1 MLRRGRL
8 NRSERLWRTG
18 GTDMGRRRNA
28 RTKIELGDFQT
39 PPGLAAAVCQV
50 LRARGLTPQAIV
62 EPTCGTGSLLLAA
75 LDAFPGASR
84 ALGADINEAHVAA
97 ARAQLCGRATA
108 QRVDVEPLNFFTADW
123 AARIAGL
130 PSPVLCI
137 GNPPWVTS
145 ADLGCLGSSNLPEK
159 TNFHGRSGLDALTGK
174 SNFDISEWML
184 IQLLSW
190 LDGRDAALAMLC
202 KTSVAR
208 KVLGFGWRS
217 GWRIA
222 SAAIYRI
229 DSARQFGA
237 AVDACLLVCELG
249 AAGAMRCAVFDRLDA
264 AQPTG
269 ELGCVDGRLVAD
281 LARHRRWQHLIGES
295 PYPWRSGIK
304 HDCAAVMELRR
315 VGDQL
320 RNGLGEAVEIEDR
333 LLYPMR
339 KSSELARDRDAPPDR
354 IMIVPQRTI
363 GEDTSRLAEA
373 APRTWRYLARHRAAL
388 DRRGSAIYRGR
399 PPFAIFGVGDYTF
412 APWKVAISGLY
423 KTLRFRVVGPEAGK
437 PVVFDD
443 TCYFVACGSRAEAE
457 LVAALLSSDIAREFF
472 TAFVFWDA
480 KRPITVDLLRRLDL
494 RRLADELGR
503 SAELAGLRVRMA
515 DAAGAGAEPA
525 SVLGDPAAGA

>member
-1 MLRRGRL
+1 
-8 NRSERLWRTG
+8 
-18 GTDMGRRRNA
+18 MGRRRDA

-50 LRARGLTPQAIV
+50 LRARGLAPRAIV

-75 LDAFPGASR
+75 LDAFPGVSH
-84 ALGADINEAHVAA
+84 ALGADINQAHVDAV
-97 ARAQLCGRATA
+97 RAQLGRRASA

-159 TNFHGRSGLDALTGK
+159 TNFHGRSGLDAVTGK

-208 KVLGFGWRS
+208 KVLGFGWHT
-217 GWRIA
+217 GLPIA

-264 AQPTG
+264 VRPAG
-269 ELGCVDGRLVAD
+269 ELGCVDRQLVAD
-281 LARHRRWQHLIGES
+281 LARYRRWQHLIGES

-304 HDCAAVMELRR
+304 HDCAAVMELRW

-320 RNGLGEAVEIEDR
+320 HNGLGEAVEIEDR

-339 KSSELARDRDAPPDR
+339 KSSELARGGDATPVR
-354 IMIVPQRTI
+354 VMIVPQRTT

-373 APRTWRYLARHRAAL
+373 APRAWRYLVGHRAAL

-423 KTLRFRVVGPEAGK
+423 KQLQFRVVGPEAGK

-472 TAFVFWDA
+472 AAFVFWDA

-503 SAELAGLRVRMA
+503 SAELAGLSVRIA
-515 DAAGAGAEPA
+515 DGARGEPAPVLGDAAAGA
-525 SVLGDPAAGA
+525 

>member
-1 MLRRGRL
+1 
-8 NRSERLWRTG
+8 
-18 GTDMGRRRNA
+18 MGRRRDA

-39 PPGLAAAVCQV
+39 PPDLAAEVCQV
-50 LRARGLTPQAIV
+50 LRARGLAPRAIV
-62 EPTCGTGSLLLAA
+62 EPTCGTGGLLLAA
-75 LDAFPGASR
+75 LDAFPEASR

-97 ARAQLCGRATA
+97 VRARLRGRAA
-108 QRVDVEPLNFFTADW
+108 PQQVDVEPVNFFTADW

-145 ADLGCLGSSNLPEK
+145 ADLGCLRSDNLPEK
-159 TNFHGRSGLDALTGK
+159 TNLHGHAGLDAITGK

-184 IQLLSW
+184 IQLMSW

-208 KVLGFGWRS
+208 KVLGFGWRA
-217 GWRIA
+217 GRRIA

-229 DSARQFGA
+229 DSARHFGA

-249 AAGAMRCAVFDRLDA
+249 AAGAQRCAVFDRLDA
-264 AQPTG
+264 AQPGG

-281 LARHRRWQHLIGES
+281 LARYRRWQHLIGAS

-315 VGDQL
+315 TGDRL
-320 RNGLGEAVEIEDR
+320 HNGLGEAVEVEDR
-333 LLYPMR
+333 VLYPML
-339 KSSELARDRDAPPDR
+339 KSSELARDGDATPCR
-354 IMIVPQRTI
+354 IMIVPQRTT

-388 DRRGSAIYRGR
+388 DRRGSSIYRGR

-423 KTLRFRVVGPEAGK
+423 KKLRFRVVGPEAGK

-443 TCYFVACGSRAEAE
+443 TCYFAACHSRAEAE
-457 LVAALLSSDIAREFF
+457 LVGALLASDIACEFF
-472 TAFVFWDA
+472 AAFVFWDA
-480 KRPITVDLLRRLDL
+480 KRPITVELLRRLDL

-503 SAELAGLRVRMA
+503 SAELAGLTVRPA
-515 DAAGAGAEPA
+515 DTAR
-525 SVLGDPAAGA
+525 DPGSC

>member
-1 MLRRGRL
+1 
-8 NRSERLWRTG
+8 
-18 GTDMGRRRNA
+18 MGRRRDA
-28 RTKIELGDFQT
+28 RRKSELGDFQT

-50 LRARGLTPQAIV
+50 LRARGLAPRAIV

-75 LDAFPGASR
+75 LDAFPGASC
-84 ALGADINEAHVAA
+84 ALGADINEAYVAA
-97 ARAQLCGRATA
+97 VRAQLCGRASA

-123 AARIAGL
+123 AARLAGL
-130 PSPVLCI
+130 PAPVLCI

-145 ADLGCLGSSNLPEK
+145 ADLGRLRSGNLPEK
-159 TNFHGRSGLDALTGK
+159 TNLHGWTGLDAITGK

-208 KVLGFGWRS
+208 KVLGFGWRA

-229 DSARQFGA
+229 DSARHFGA

-249 AAGAMRCAVFDRLDA
+249 AVGAMRCAVFDALDA
-264 AQPTG
+264 AQPAG
-269 ELGCVDGRLVAD
+269 ELGCVDGQLVAD
-281 LARHRRWQHLIGES
+281 LARYRRWQHLIGES

-315 VGDQL
+315 IGDQL
-320 RNGLGEAVEIEDR
+320 HNGLGEAVEVEDR

-339 KSSELARDRDAPPDR
+339 KSSELARDGGAPPGR
-354 IMIVPQRTI
+354 VMLVPQRTI
-363 GEDTSRLAEA
+363 GEDTAQLAEA
-373 APRTWRYLARHRAAL
+373 APRAWRYLARHRAAL
-388 DRRGSAIYRGR
+388 DRRGSSIYRGR

-423 KTLRFRVVGPEAGK
+423 KKLRFRVVGPEGDK

-457 LVAALLSSDIAREFF
+457 LVAALLSSDIAGEFF
-472 TAFVFWDA
+472 AAFVFWDA

-503 SAELAGLRVRMA
+503 SAELAELAVRTA
-515 DAAGAGAEPA
+515 DGARADAEPAPAPVSGDAAGGPDPSAGPPG
-525 SVLGDPAAGA
+525 SC

>member
-1 MLRRGRL
+1 
-8 NRSERLWRTG
+8 
-18 GTDMGRRRNA
+18 MGRRRTA

-50 LRARGLTPQAIV
+50 LRARGLAPQAIV

-75 LDAFPGASR
+75 LDAFPGAAR

-97 ARAQLCGRATA
+97 VHAQQRGRVTA

-130 PSPVLCI
+130 PAPVLCI

-145 ADLGCLGSSNLPEK
+145 ADLGCLGSRNLPEK

-208 KVLGFGWRS
+208 KVLGFGWRT
-217 GWRIA
+217 GRRIA

-269 ELGCVDGRLVAD
+269 ELGCVDGQLVAD
-281 LARHRRWQHLIGES
+281 LARYRRWQHLIGES
-295 PYPWRSGIK
+295 PYPWRSGVK

-320 RNGLGEAVEIEDR
+320 RNGLGEAVEIEDG

-339 KSSELARDRDAPPDR
+339 KSSALARDRDAPPDR

-363 GEDTSRLAEA
+363 GEDTSRLAEV

-472 TAFVFWDA
+472 AAFVFWDA

-503 SAELAGLRVRMA
+503 SAELAGLGVRMA
-515 DAAGAGAEPA
+515 DAARAGAEPA
-525 SVLGDPAAGA
+525 SVLDDAAAGA

>member
-1 MLRRGRL
+1 
-8 NRSERLWRTG
+8 
-18 GTDMGRRRNA
+18 MGRRRDA

-39 PPGLAAAVCQV
+39 PPDLAAAVCRV
-50 LRARGLTPQAIV
+50 LCARGLAPRAIV

-75 LDAFPGASR
+75 LDAFPGASH
-84 ALGADINEAHVAA
+84 ALGADLNEAHVAA
-97 ARAQLCGRATA
+97 ARAQLRGRVST

-123 AARIAGL
+123 AARIAAL

-145 ADLGCLGSSNLPEK
+145 ADLGRLRSRNLPEK
-159 TNFHGRSGLDALTGK
+159 TNFHRRSGLDAMTGK

-208 KVLGFGWRS
+208 KVLGFGWRA

-229 DSARQFGA
+229 DSVRQFGA

-249 AAGAMRCAVFDRLDA
+249 AAGAPRCAVFDAVDA
-264 AQPTG
+264 AQPAG
-269 ELGCVDGRLVAD
+269 ELGQVDGRLVAD
-281 LARHRRWQHLIGES
+281 LARYRRWQHLLGES

-315 VGDQL
+315 IGDQL
-320 RNGLGEAVEIEDR
+320 HNGLGEAVEVEDR

-339 KSSELARDRDAPPDR
+339 KSSELARDGDAPPGR
-354 IMIVPQRTI
+354 VMLVPQRTI

-373 APRTWRYLARHRAAL
+373 APRAWRYLARHRAAL
-388 DRRGSAIYRGR
+388 DRRASAIYRGR

-423 KTLRFRVVGPEAGK
+423 KKLRFRVVGPEAGK

-443 TCYFVACGSRAEAE
+443 TCYFVACASCAEAE
-457 LVAALLSSDIAREFF
+457 LVATLLSSDIAREFF
-472 TAFVFWDA
+472 AAFVFWDA
-480 KRPITVDLLRRLDL
+480 KRPITAELLRRLDL
-494 RRLADELGR
+494 RRLAAELGR
-503 SAELAGLRVRMA
+503 SAELAGLGVRTA
-515 DAAGAGAEPA
+515 DGARADGAPASAPGDAAVGA
-525 SVLGDPAAGA
+525 